1 LIETSQAGELR
12 VRLTFTT
19 SSQKAV
25 QIVWAAFLFA
35 SKGSAMVKRVSATTA
50 KKMPVKKTAAKK
62 ASAKK
67 TVGKKMAARKAPM
80 QWSDESRE
88 LFLSTLAETANVAE
102 AARVA
107 DMSRTAAYAERRR
120 NKAFA
125 QSWSAAM
132 EQALDELEMAVLE
145 RATHGYDKD
154 VVYQGNKTDKVRLY
168 SDGLAMFLL
177 RAHRPQTYCKS
188 GQDGTPVLANVD
200 DIRSMIAAKL
210 SDMKDEAI

>member
-1 LIETSQAGELR
+1 
-12 VRLTFTT
+12 
-19 SSQKAV
+19 V
-25 QIVWAAFLFA
+25 QILCAAFLFA
-35 SKGSAMVKRVSATTA
+35 SKGSAMVKRVSAPTA
-50 KKMPVKKTAAKK
+50 KKGAAKKTPARKAATKKTAVKKVAVKKTVTKK
-62 ASAKK
+62 AKPP
-67 TVGKKMAARKAPM
+67 VARKTPM

-120 NKAFA
+120 NEAFA

-154 VVYQGNKTDKVRLY
+154 VVYRGNKTDKVRLY

-177 RAHRPQTYCKS
+177 RAHRPNTYCKS
-188 GQDGTPVLANVD
+188 AQDGTPVLANVD

-210 SDMKDEAI
+210 SDLKDEAI